1 MKEKDVARHSVGALR
16 YVGDGAYLPLV
27 PARDLTAEEAEKFR
41 EIIEQAA
48 ANGQRLY
55 EAVEQPLARKE
66 EK

>member
-1 MKEKDVARHSVGALR
+1 MKEKDVVRYSDLVLR

-41 EIIEQAA
+41 EIIELAA

-55 EAVEQPLARKE
+55 EAVEQPPARKE